1 MEHIST
7 LNKQAENAKAAGYIL
22 GQASISQR
30 NSALSAIADALETN
44 ETAIL
49 RANATDIEKAKGK
62 GLAVAML
69 DRLKLDS
76 ARIKQIASAVR
87 DIVLLPDVL
96 GEGESWERPNGL
108 MIARK
113 RVPLGLVGMIYEAR
127 PNVTVDATVLCL
139 KTGNSVFLRGGAE
152 AFNTNMKLV
161 QIMKG
166 ALEKAGLS
174 KDAIQIVEGTS
185 RETATAMMKLQA
197 LDVLIPRGG
206 GALIKAV
213 RENATVPIIETGT
226 GNCHTYIDEFADL
239 KMALEILI
247 NAKCSRP
254 SVCNAC
260 ETLLVHQK
268 IADKFLKVAIKEL
281 EKRGVDVRYPA
292 TEEDLAAEFNDLIL
306 AVKVVDSVDD
316 AISHINKYNTK
327 HSDCIVTGNLENAQK
342 FQKSVDAACVYVN
355 ASTRFSDGY
364 EFGFGAEIG
373 ISTQKLHA
381 RGPLGL
387 KELTTIKYVIM
398 GNGQT
403 R

>member
-22 GQASISQR
+22 GQASIGQR
-30 NSALSAIADALETN
+30 NSALSAIADALGTN

-49 RANATDIEKAKGK
+49 RANATDIEKAKVK
-62 GLAVAML
+62 GIAVAML

-108 MIARK
+108 TIARK

-161 QIMKG
+161 QIMKD
-166 ALEKAGLS
+166 ALEKAGLP
-174 KDAIQIVEGTS
+174 KDAIQIVEDTS
-185 RETATAMMKLQA
+185 RETATAMMKLQT
-197 LDVLIPRGG
+197 LDVLIPRGS

-260 ETLLVHQK
+260 ETLLVHKK
-268 IADKFLKVAIKEL
+268 ISDKFLKTAIKEL
-281 EKRGVDVRYPA
+281 KKRGVDVRYPA

-381 RGPLGL
+381 RGPMGL